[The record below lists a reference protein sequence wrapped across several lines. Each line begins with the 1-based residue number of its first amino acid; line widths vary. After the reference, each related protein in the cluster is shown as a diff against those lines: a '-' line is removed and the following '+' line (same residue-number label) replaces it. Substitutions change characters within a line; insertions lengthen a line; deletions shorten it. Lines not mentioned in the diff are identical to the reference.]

1 MTPLKVRIEVSR
13 EDLSELGDLTN
24 ELCNFMTMLLYQ
36 TTLLPTN
43 LPEPVSERLLIIT
56 GLVTKT
62 DHTFKELLEI
72 FGHIQDSATKQ
83 MKCSGETEHEK
94 GCSKR
99 QGC

>member
-1 MTPLKVRIEVSR
+1 MIPLNALIAVSHKNVSKL
-13 EDLSELGDLTN
+13 EDLAHD
-24 ELCNFMTMLLYQ
+24 LCNFMTVLLHHLA
-36 TTLLPTN
+36 LLPTN

-83 MKCSGETEHEK
+83 MKCSAETDEK

-99 QGC
+99 QGR